1 MNDCRKHVGS
11 HEEML
16 NWTTKYFSTNQNKT
30 THTISDHNNQR
41 NPTVDAVNEQNLE
54 VTTLP
59 RLPTQNPRLHLS
71 SVPDLTSQSNSHTQ
85 ETLLPFAPGQP
96 TAVHN
101 SLQSSNPPNV
111 VCAPETAAATTTLDR
126 HTPMTPACVLPEQ
139 NDGDPDDDEEEEG
152 VIDEL
157 AIEKEMR
164 RNMQNNNHAQRLVH
178 HHRKGWSHR
187 TRGAIRSKVD
197 G

>member
-1 MNDCRKHVGS
+1 
-11 HEEML
+11 ML

-41 NPTVDAVNEQNLE
+41 NQTVDAVNDQNLE

-126 HTPMTPACVLPEQ
+126 HTPMTPACCVLPEQ

-157 AIEKEMR
+157 AIEKEIRQNMR
-164 RNMQNNNHAQRLVH
+164 TNNHAQRLVH